1 MGVAYQSH
9 EIISATKAA
18 KAFGKLL
25 STLLEHHQERVV
37 VAKHNALKAVILPIE
52 DYERMAALADLVE
65 HAEIYGLVTSRRAKD
80 KGRRVRLDD
89 LLKEEGIAL

>member
-1 MGVAYQSH
+1 MGVAYQKH

-25 STLLEHHQERVV
+25 SALAEHGQERVV
-37 VAKHNALKAVILPIE
+37 VAKNNTLKAVILPIE
-52 DYERMAALADLVE
+52 AYEHMAELVDLIE
-65 HAEIYGLVTSRRAKD
+65 HAEIYGLVMSRRAKD
-80 KGRRVRLDD
+80 KGKRVRLDA